1 MKVTHN
7 FASIFIYI
15 SKTAKFHLS
24 DVKLGNVSLS
34 WYQTN
39 LETVKWKHKW
49 KKSTKSLVD
58 KHKSKNKTFDNCTAI
73 KENLILL
80 LNCYKAFTDYVN

>member
-34 WYQTN
+34 
-39 LETVKWKHKW
+39 
-49 KKSTKSLVD
+49 
-58 KHKSKNKTFDNCTAI
+58 
-73 KENLILL
+73 
-80 LNCYKAFTDYVN
+80 